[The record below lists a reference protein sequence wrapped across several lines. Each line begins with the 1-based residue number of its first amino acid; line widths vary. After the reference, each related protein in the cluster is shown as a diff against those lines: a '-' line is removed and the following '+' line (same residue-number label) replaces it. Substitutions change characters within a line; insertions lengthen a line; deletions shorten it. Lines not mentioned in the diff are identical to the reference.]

1 MTDLSNENIHIEDNE
16 ENDQNIDIVNRQR
29 RRPNKGQEKPT
40 QEPKKRGRPSTNNHR
55 KKNNQLGEHVFIK
68 YEPYQNQETLINF
81 KKYATVTK
89 EKRHA
94 RRLIPSPSPELPT
107 PEPEPSS

>member
-40 QEPKKRGRPSTNNHR
+40 QEPKKRGRPSTN
-55 KKNNQLGEHVFIK
+55 K
-68 YEPYQNQETLINF
+68 PPQEKQPVGRPRIYKIWTISKPRDPN
-81 KKYATVTK
+81 
-89 EKRHA
+89 
-94 RRLIPSPSPELPT
+94 
-107 PEPEPSS
+107 